1 MRPKTIRPVEMETK
15 RATMGV
21 SSLDVESRSFE
32 VLASTETQDSHG
44 DIVKQDWKLDRYNA
58 NPVVFF
64 GHESWDLP
72 IGKASGVRVVDGAL
86 HATVTLSKTN
96 PKAEQVL
103 QLMQEGM
110 LKSISVGFRPGKRT
124 MEKRGDVEVRV
135 LSENELLE
143 LSVVAIGSNPD
154 ARAKHIGQHGAG
166 AKETRMDRLTKAL
179 GLNEDASA
187 EVLDKAFADIEKS
200 ITEAAGVASL
210 ALVPAKIDAL
220 QALVKS
226 HATKASELDAL
237 RAKLEAEQAA
247 AADALLVKTV
257 DDAVAIGKI
266 PPADKAEKLAKARKH
281 GQEWIDDLVAG
292 MSIIGGTE
300 AEAKALAGKPGDPG
314 ATPISAETLRML
326 EKLGLTEEDHKA
338 ALADEAKEKRS

>member
-1 MRPKTIRPVEMETK
+1 
-15 RATMGV
+15 MGV

-32 VLASTETQDSHG
+32 VLASSETQDSHG
-44 DIVKQDWKLDRYNA
+44 DIVKQDWKLDRYSQ

-124 MEKRGDVEVRV
+124 MEKRGDREVRV

-154 ARAKHIGQHGAG
+154 ARAKHISQHGAG

-187 EVLDKAFADIEKS
+187 EVLDKAFADLEKS
-200 ITEAAGVASL
+200 ITEAAGVPSL
-210 ALVPAKIDAL
+210 ALVPGKIEAL
-220 QALVKS
+220 TALVKAHS
-226 HATKASELDAL
+226 DKAAELDKLKAEIDAAK
-237 RAKLEAEQAA
+237 RAQAEAAI
-247 AADALLVKTV
+247 VKAV
-257 DDAVAIGKI
+257 DDAVIAGKI
-266 PPADKAEKLAKARKH
+266 TPADKAQRLAQAQKF
-281 GQEWIDDLVAG
+281 GLEWLEALVDA
-292 MSIIGGTE
+292 SPRIGGTE
-300 AEAKALAGKPGDPG
+300 SEAKALAGKPGDPG
-314 ATPISAETLRML
+314 ATPIDPELRAELKKQGM
-326 EKLGLTEEDHKA
+326 TEAEYLKTKA
-338 ALADEAKEKRS
+338 AMEAAQEG